1 MGMKASN
8 KIATFFKYFVL
19 ILVGIIM
26 IYPLLW
32 MISATF
38 KDNSEIFAGISL
50 WIKKP
55 TLDGYRNALNNFGGS
70 INILQAML
78 NTYSYVIPKVICTVV
93 SACIAAYGF
102 GRFDF
107 PGRKLLFNIMLAT
120 LFLPVLQV
128 SGDSMNPTLE
138 DKDILLLVKSDSMKT
153 GDLCGFYW
161 QNKLLLKR
169 IIGLPG
175 DVIEL
180 DEDGVVTVN
189 GQTLDEPYVDELALG
204 ECDIKFPYQ
213 VPENRYFVLGDHRAT
228 SIDSRSS
235 VIGCVEKSQI
245 VGKVFL
251 RVWPLSSFSL
261 IH

>member
-1 MGMKASN
+1 MKEHNIKFAAIPTTAEVEAERERLAYRSRY
-8 KIATFFKYFVL
+8 ARVL
-19 ILVGIIM
+19 RSTIYALLV
-26 IYPLLW
+26 
-32 MISATF
+32 
-38 KDNSEIFAGISL
+38 
-50 WIKKP
+50 
-55 TLDGYRNALNNFGGS
+55 
-70 INILQAML
+70 
-78 NTYSYVIPKVICTVV
+78 V
-93 SACIAAYGF
+93 AAVAV
-102 GRFDF
+102 
-107 PGRKLLFNIMLAT
+107 LLAT

-128 SGDSMNPTLE
+128 SGDSMNPTLQ
-138 DKDILLLVKSDSMKT
+138 DRDIIVLVKTDHMKT

-175 DVIEL
+175 DIITL

-189 GQTLDEPYVDELALG
+189 GEVLDEPYVDELALG

-261 IH
+261 IR

>member
-1 MGMKASN
+1 MKEHDIKFAAIPSTEEV
-8 KIATFFKYFVL
+8 KAERERLAYRSRYTRVL
-19 ILVGIIM
+19 RSTIYALV
-26 IYPLLW
+26 
-32 MISATF
+32 
-38 KDNSEIFAGISL
+38 
-50 WIKKP
+50 
-55 TLDGYRNALNNFGGS
+55 
-70 INILQAML
+70 
-78 NTYSYVIPKVICTVV
+78 VV
-93 SACIAAYGF
+93 AAVAV
-102 GRFDF
+102 
-107 PGRKLLFNIMLAT
+107 LLAT

-169 IIGLPG
+169 VIGLPG
-175 DVIEL
+175 DIISL
-180 DEDGVVTVN
+180 DENGVVTVN
-189 GQTLDEPYVDELALG
+189 GTVLDEPFVDELALG

-235 VIGCVEKSQI
+235 VIGCVEKNQI
-245 VGKVFL
+245 VGKVFI

>member
-1 MGMKASN
+1 MKEHDIKFAAIPSTEEV
-8 KIATFFKYFVL
+8 KAERERLAYRSRYTRVL
-19 ILVGIIM
+19 RSTIYALV
-26 IYPLLW
+26 
-32 MISATF
+32 
-38 KDNSEIFAGISL
+38 
-50 WIKKP
+50 
-55 TLDGYRNALNNFGGS
+55 
-70 INILQAML
+70 
-78 NTYSYVIPKVICTVV
+78 VV
-93 SACIAAYGF
+93 AAVAV
-102 GRFDF
+102 
-107 PGRKLLFNIMLAT
+107 LLAT

-128 SGDSMNPTLE
+128 SGDSMNPTLQ
-138 DKDILLLVKSDSMKT
+138 DKDVIVLVKSGSLKT

-180 DEDGVVTVN
+180 DEDGAVTVN

-213 VPENRYFVLGDHRAT
+213 VPENRYFVLGDHRST

-251 RVWPLSSFSL
+251 RVWPLPRFSL

>member
-1 MGMKASN
+1 MKEHNIKFAAIPTTAEVEAERERLAYRSRY
-8 KIATFFKYFVL
+8 ARVL
-19 ILVGIIM
+19 RSTIYALLV
-26 IYPLLW
+26 
-32 MISATF
+32 
-38 KDNSEIFAGISL
+38 
-50 WIKKP
+50 
-55 TLDGYRNALNNFGGS
+55 
-70 INILQAML
+70 
-78 NTYSYVIPKVICTVV
+78 V
-93 SACIAAYGF
+93 AAVAV
-102 GRFDF
+102 
-107 PGRKLLFNIMLAT
+107 LLAT

-128 SGDSMNPTLE
+128 SGDSMNPTLQ
-138 DKDILLLVKSDSMKT
+138 DRDIIVLVKTDHMKT

-175 DVIEL
+175 DIITL

-189 GQTLDEPYVDELALG
+189 GEVLDEPYVDELALG
-204 ECDIKFPYQ
+204 ECDLKFPYQ

-261 IH
+261 IR

>member
-1 MGMKASN
+1 MKEHNIKCTEIPTTAEVEAERERLAYRSRY
-8 KIATFFKYFVL
+8 ARVL
-19 ILVGIIM
+19 RSTIYALLV
-26 IYPLLW
+26 
-32 MISATF
+32 
-38 KDNSEIFAGISL
+38 
-50 WIKKP
+50 
-55 TLDGYRNALNNFGGS
+55 
-70 INILQAML
+70 
-78 NTYSYVIPKVICTVV
+78 V
-93 SACIAAYGF
+93 AAVAV
-102 GRFDF
+102 
-107 PGRKLLFNIMLAT
+107 LLAT

-128 SGDSMNPTLE
+128 SGDSMNPTLQ
-138 DKDILLLVKSDSMKT
+138 DRDIIVLVKTDQMKT

-169 IIGLPG
+169 VIGLPG
-175 DVIEL
+175 DIIAL

-189 GQTLDEPYVDELALG
+189 GEVLDEPYVDELALG

-261 IH
+261 IR

>member
-1 MGMKASN
+1 MKEQ
-8 KIATFFKYFVL
+8 KIRFTPIPSTAEVEAERERLAYRSRYMRVL
-19 ILVGIIM
+19 
-26 IYPLLW
+26 
-32 MISATF
+32 
-38 KDNSEIFAGISL
+38 
-50 WIKKP
+50 
-55 TLDGYRNALNNFGGS
+55 
-70 INILQAML
+70 
-78 NTYSYVIPKVICTVV
+78 
-93 SACIAAYGF
+93 
-102 GRFDF
+102 
-107 PGRKLLFNIMLAT
+107 LAT

-128 SGDSMNPTLE
+128 SGDSMNPTLQ
-138 DKDILLLVKSDSMKT
+138 DRDIILLVKGSDMKT